1 MDITKI
7 MVIQCLKEDLSI
19 SLREEGSLEMVILDI
34 SNNYRSKQEQ
44 QCHQYQVIWCSY
56 S

>member
-7 MVIQCLKEDLSI
+7 MVIQCLKEDQSI

-34 SNNYRSKQEQ
+34 SYNYHS
-44 QCHQYQVIWCSY
+44 
-56 S
+56 